1 MARPSPLSSRARRS
15 KKYFRDAKTFCPD
28 RPKRLTT
35 FPAHRFRVPDRP
47 GYVDSAQIRSFH
59 VSSHLKR
66 SPQRGYRRPTVTSDC
81 QTRFR
86 LLKRNKIA
94 GDVRTAWGETSLSV
108 PECGHAVTGHLKI
121 ECELG
126 FKNSPFLG
134 LFWHLNHYRRPVRT
148 PNQGYQSD
156 QNSSRE
162 LVEVWACGRRNAVA
176 AFPCRAR

>member
-1 MARPSPLSSRARRS
+1 MHNRLNQKIFTRPVSVSLPRAPHTVGGHRRLLLGFTLIACHGLLHAR
-15 KKYFRDAKTFCPD
+15 
-28 RPKRLTT
+28 
-35 FPAHRFRVPDRP
+35 
-47 GYVDSAQIRSFH
+47 
-59 VSSHLKR
+59 
-66 SPQRGYRRPTVTSDC
+66 QRGYRHPTGTSDC

-108 PECGHAVTGHLKI
+108 PECGHAVTGHIKI
-121 ECELG
+121 EFELC
-126 FKNSPFLG
+126 FKSIPFLG

-148 PNQGYQSD
+148 PNHGYQSD